1 MKFTVTTVA
10 FSDDAANSD
19 KYYRTYVGENG
30 LELRQ
35 NARIGVTGA
44 VASLTQH
51 TSEAAAESSA
61 NDQIRA
67 KRRKGYKGDAVATF
81 DYPDNKLPTNRKDER
96 ARYLFQAFTASGK
109 PGARPQ
115 ELLGAAPVAP
125 RVIET
130 QVETDGLEVL
140 LEMVMAGINT
150 AIADP
155 AEGATAYASLR
166 GKIKE
171 AEEKLGQVIAYYET
185 LEDLVM
191 A

>member
-10 FSDDAANSD
+10 FTDDLANSD
-19 KYYRTYVGENG
+19 KFYRTYAGENG

-35 NARIGVTGA
+35 NGRIGTTGA
-44 VASLTQH
+44 VAGFTQH
-51 TSEAAAESSA
+51 GSGGSA
-61 NDQIRA
+61 QASGDDQIRA

-81 DYPDNKLPTNRKDER
+81 DYPDNKLPADRKDER
-96 ARYLFQAFTASGK
+96 ARFLFQAFTASGK
-109 PGARPQ
+109 PGSRPQ

-125 RVIET
+125 RVITET
-130 QVETDGLEVL
+130 EQVDGLEVL
-140 LEMVMAGINT
+140 LEMVMEGINT

-155 AEGATAYASLR
+155 SEGTTVYASLR

-171 AEEKLGQVIAYYET
+171 AEEKLGQVTSYYET